1 MIQVDQAVS
10 IIEKN
15 SCKMPV
21 RKIKVRKKK
30 ENSRKKYFLEMKA
43 MAVSI
48 LCSGKKIR
56 EQSEKGLVLF
66 ALMPFCLATEI
77 QLINEKFK

>member
-1 MIQVDQAVS
+1 
-10 IIEKN
+10 
-15 SCKMPV
+15 
-21 RKIKVRKKK
+21 
-30 ENSRKKYFLEMKA
+30 MKA

-56 EQSEKGLVLF
+56 VQSEKGLVLF
-66 ALMPFCLATEI
+66 ALMPFCLVTEI